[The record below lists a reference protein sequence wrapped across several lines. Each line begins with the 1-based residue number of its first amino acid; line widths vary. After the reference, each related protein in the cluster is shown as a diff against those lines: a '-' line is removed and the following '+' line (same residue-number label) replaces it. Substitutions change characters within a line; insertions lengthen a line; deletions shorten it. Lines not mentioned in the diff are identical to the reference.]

1 MASTAEGSMGMHRI
15 NLNDEAYDSPEKAGP
30 SRTFLPPG
38 AASPIS
44 VSPPNPNREF
54 APPPLPPRRPA
65 DVGSM
70 HTRRPSYNATSPQ
83 SHADEMGGRAYEP
96 LSPGTT
102 STATTS
108 PATALGHS
116 LVQEADEP
124 VGPVT
129 EGMQPER
136 LEEEDD
142 DVGDKTVTQPVEG
155 MQIAPSAEAVDA
167 HHALAEKEV
176 DPKRG

>member
-1 MASTAEGSMGMHRI
+1 
-15 NLNDEAYDSPEKAGP
+15 
-30 SRTFLPPG
+30 
-38 AASPIS
+38 
-44 VSPPNPNREF
+44 
-54 APPPLPPRRPA
+54 
-65 DVGSM
+65 
-70 HTRRPSYNATSPQ
+70 
-83 SHADEMGGRAYEP
+83 MGGRAYEP
-96 LSPGTT
+96 LSPGTA

-116 LVQEADEP
+116 VVQEVDEP

-129 EGMQPER
+129 EGMQHER
-136 LEEEDD
+136 LEEVED
-142 DVGDKTVTQPVEG
+142 DVGDETITQPVEG

>member
-1 MASTAEGSMGMHRI
+1 M
-15 NLNDEAYDSPEKAGP
+15 
-30 SRTFLPPG
+30 
-38 AASPIS
+38 
-44 VSPPNPNREF
+44 
-54 APPPLPPRRPA
+54 
-65 DVGSM
+65 GSM

-116 LVQEADEP
+116 LVQEVDEP

-129 EGMQPER
+129 QGMQHDR
-136 LEEEDD
+136 HEEDD
-142 DVGDKTVTQPVEG
+142 DEDVGNKTITQPVEG
-155 MQIAPSAEAVDA
+155 TQRAPSPDLVGV
-167 HHALAEKEV
+167 HHELAEKEA